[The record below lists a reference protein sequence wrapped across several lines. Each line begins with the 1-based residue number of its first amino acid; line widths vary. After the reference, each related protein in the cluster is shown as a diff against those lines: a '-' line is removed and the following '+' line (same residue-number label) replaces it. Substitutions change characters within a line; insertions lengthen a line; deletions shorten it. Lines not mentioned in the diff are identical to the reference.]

1 MFFLFL
7 TIPTSWSSNLPV
19 SESESKERLLAAA
32 KALVLANGYAGT
44 TVDSI
49 CEKAG
54 LTKGSFY
61 HFFKSKEEL
70 GLAVLEW
77 SMRKGGEI
85 LSEGSHAKVADPVE
99 RAFAFLRHVEHSSK
113 ELWANGCL
121 LGTFSL
127 ELADTNERM
136 QKTVSRMFS
145 EVVDLFAAR
154 FAPVVEQGSGMPSA
168 IDLANQYLAI
178 LEGSIILAKAHR
190 DPSRIASALRAFR
203 ENLSLLTARP
213 V

>member
-1 MFFLFL
+1 MAVMPE
-7 TIPTSWSSNLPV
+7 ID
-19 SESESKERLLAAA
+19 SKERLLAAA